1 MKKCVVIPDSFKG
14 TMSAIDVCQI
24 VESSV
29 KSIYPNCEVVSV
41 PVADGGEGTVDCFVY
56 ALKAE
61 KITVKTTGP
70 YGEPIEASY
79 ARIGDKAIMEM
90 ASCAGLPLVGDKL
103 NPIATTTFGLGE
115 LVKHAIKNGAKE
127 IVMGLGGSC
136 TNDGATGVARALGTK
151 FFDEDGKE
159 FAPKSDEFV
168 KISRID
174 NSATESLLAG
184 VKITAM
190 CDIDNPMYGPIGAA
204 LMFGPQKGADAAMV
218 ELLDK
223 NIIALSEAIK
233 SSLKKDVAEIPGA
246 GAAGAMGAGVVAFLC
261 GELKSGIETVLDTV
275 NFNDMIKGADMVFTG
290 EGRIDEQSFHGKVI
304 NGIANRTL
312 AAKVP
317 LTVIAGDVDDNIPD
331 DVYER
336 GVTAIF
342 SINRKALPYKEI
354 RPFSPAYLRKT
365 VTDVVRLYKC
375 ANGE

>member
-151 FFDEDGKE
+151 FFDEGGKE

-174 NSATESLLAG
+174 NSATEALLAG

-204 LMFGPQKGADAAMV
+204 HMFGPQKGADAAMV